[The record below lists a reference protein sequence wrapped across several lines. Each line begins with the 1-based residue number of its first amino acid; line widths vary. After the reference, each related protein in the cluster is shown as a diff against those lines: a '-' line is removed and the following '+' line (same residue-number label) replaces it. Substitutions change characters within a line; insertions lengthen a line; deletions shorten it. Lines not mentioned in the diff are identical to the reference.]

1 MIRRPPR
8 STRTDTLFP
17 YTTPFRSPHLQ
28 IEARMAYWLMK
39 SEPDAYGWDELVR
52 VNGTEWN
59 GVRNNAAAP
68 NLRTSAVGDRASLY
82 HRMTDLAR
90 VGGCEISPTASSEDV
105 RVGTGSVQCV
115 ECVSGAC

>member
-39 SEPDAYGWDELVR
+39 SEPDAYGWDDLVR
-52 VNGTEWN
+52 DNGPEWA
-59 GVRNNAAAP
+59 GARNTAAALT
-68 NLRTSAVGDRASLY
+68 LRQMAVGDRPFYYPCMTAKDAVGVLAISRTPKKAGKLDNAS
-82 HRMTDLAR
+82 
-90 VGGCEISPTASSEDV
+90 C
-105 RVGTGSVQCV
+105 SVQV
-115 ECVSGAC
+115 WQDV